1 VYPTFASAY
10 SADKTIWE
18 PRFVLADGREVELS
32 PRAWARAFGWPATCR
47 RVGDG
52 ILREV
57 DPERRRIRSLEAA
70 ALLWRVEPSDMRTQ
84 ATAVAVYEARYLLGP
99 VSKRVADTPLYRF
112 TLDELAGVRASS

>member
-1 VYPTFASAY
+1 
-10 SADKTIWE
+10 
-18 PRFVLADGREVELS
+18 VLTDGREVE
-32 PRAWARAFGWPATCR
+32 PQPARLGTGFGWPATCR

-57 DPERRRIRSLEAA
+57 DPERRRIRSSRPR
-70 ALLWRVEPSDMRTQ
+70 LLWRVEPSEMRTH

-99 VSKRVADTPLYRF
+99 VSKRVAETPLYRF